1 MAQEIVQEAFVRVW
15 LSPRTPRELS
25 GFRPWLYK
33 TIVNLV
39 RDHQRKRRRWEHLRI
54 GRGES
59 ADPVDEV
66 ERRQADAELARAI
79 RHLSRREREAVYV
92 RFFEDASYEEVARI
106 VGMRSGAAR
115 VLVHRALRKLR
126 RQLAAHFL
134 EELVLP

>member
-15 LSPRTPRELS
+15 QSPRTPRELS

-134 EELVLP
+134 GELVLP